1 MIAVTGKEELKMLQ
15 KCKTYYI
22 FIIIINTVHCHY
34 TLLCFITFF
43 LNHEGKNNFY
53 RAIQYL
59 NQSAKRYPY
68 TFPPPVSQFPRREGT
83 FQSPAAA

>member
-15 KCKTYYI
+15 KCKTYCI
-22 FIIIINTVHCHY
+22 FIIIINTVHYYY

-43 LNHEGKNNFY
+43 LNHGGKNNFY

-59 NQSAKRYPY
+59 NQSAKKYPY
-68 TFPPPVSQFPRREGT
+68 PFPPPVSQFLRREGT